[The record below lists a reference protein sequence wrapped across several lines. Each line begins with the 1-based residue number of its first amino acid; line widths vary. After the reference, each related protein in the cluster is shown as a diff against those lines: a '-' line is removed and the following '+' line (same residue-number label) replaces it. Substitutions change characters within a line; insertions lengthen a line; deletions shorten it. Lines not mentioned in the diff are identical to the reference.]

1 MSEDKLDKK
10 KQRIGIYH
18 IGLLI
23 TCILFFNRARKWRF
37 WMAAYFIARLRRGRT
52 SICNNLVLYG
62 SDGKPMG
69 VNYGKFWLD
78 AEHTVA
84 GLKLL

>member
-1 MSEDKLDKK
+1 MADHVHTVPLKGSKVAILD
-10 KQRIGIYH
+10 GN
-18 IGLLI
+18 
-23 TCILFFNRARKWRF
+23 LFHCTIRG
-37 WMAAYFIARLRRGRT
+37 GRT
-52 SICNNLVLYG
+52 TIYNNLVLYG

-78 AEHTVA
+78 AEHAVA